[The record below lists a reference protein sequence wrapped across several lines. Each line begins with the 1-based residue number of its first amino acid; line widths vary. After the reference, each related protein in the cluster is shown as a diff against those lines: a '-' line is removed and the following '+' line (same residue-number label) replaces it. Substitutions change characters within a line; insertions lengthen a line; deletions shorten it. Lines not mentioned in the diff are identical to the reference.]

1 MARAT
6 VLLMAERK
14 LLTPS
19 QAKEVEE
26 HLFSTLR
33 QQAGRSVPMPLP
45 RTDFWDNVG
54 LLLDTIEMEIHDVY
68 RSVGPSLKLQT
79 LQKRQANIRRTASEL
94 ARKRIVAMVQHSA
107 SIALR
112 AEGGIQGQD
121 LPNLD
126 WSRHDP
132 SEREFY
138 ANASEQL
145 NKFKHSVN
153 WNGMQMGLAIEE
165 ITESL
170 TAASGT
176 TQLDS
181 YAKQEGG
188 LTGSGPP
195 LIALED
201 NDEPLPE
208 MEIDEEDILAKT
220 DEFPELGVS
229 LANVERTTKDTQH
242 VESHAA
248 TMELAPSKKKV
259 EMDFDAW
266 AEAEIA
272 NDTNEK
278 DALDME
284 VEDDLLRIRILKTI
298 EEPVVTSDG
307 EIELS
312 AGDVLFLDRMT
323 ADYLVEAGFA
333 EVANL

>member
-220 DEFPELGVS
+220 DEFPELGAS
-229 LANVERTTKDTQH
+229 LTNVELTAKDTQH

-272 NDTNEK
+272 NDANEK
-278 DALDME
+278 DAPDIE

>member
-1 MARAT
+1 
-6 VLLMAERK
+6 
-14 LLTPS
+14 
-19 QAKEVEE
+19 
-26 HLFSTLR
+26 
-33 QQAGRSVPMPLP
+33 MPLP

-220 DEFPELGVS
+220 DEFPELGAS
-229 LANVERTTKDTQH
+229 LANVERTAKDTRH

-272 NDTNEK
+272 NDANEK
-278 DALDME
+278 DAPDME
-284 VEDDLLRIRILKTI
+284 VADDLLRIRILKTI

-312 AGDVLFLDRMT
+312 AGDVLFLDGMT

>member
-145 NKFKHSVN
+145 NKFKHKN
-153 WNGMQMGLAIEE
+153 QIEM
-165 ITESL
+165 
-170 TAASGT
+170 
-176 TQLDS
+176 
-181 YAKQEGG
+181 
-188 LTGSGPP
+188 
-195 LIALED
+195 
-201 NDEPLPE
+201 N
-208 MEIDEEDILAKT
+208 
-220 DEFPELGVS
+220 
-229 LANVERTTKDTQH
+229 
-242 VESHAA
+242 
-248 TMELAPSKKKV
+248 
-259 EMDFDAW
+259 
-266 AEAEIA
+266 
-272 NDTNEK
+272 
-278 DALDME
+278 
-284 VEDDLLRIRILKTI
+284 LK
-298 EEPVVTSDG
+298 
-307 EIELS
+307 
-312 AGDVLFLDRMT
+312 
-323 ADYLVEAGFA
+323 
-333 EVANL
+333 

>member
-1 MARAT
+1 
-6 VLLMAERK
+6 
-14 LLTPS
+14 
-19 QAKEVEE
+19 
-26 HLFSTLR
+26 
-33 QQAGRSVPMPLP
+33 
-45 RTDFWDNVG
+45 
-54 LLLDTIEMEIHDVY
+54 
-68 RSVGPSLKLQT
+68 
-79 LQKRQANIRRTASEL
+79 
-94 ARKRIVAMVQHSA
+94 MVQHSA

-220 DEFPELGVS
+220 DEFPELGAS
-229 LANVERTTKDTQH
+229 LANVERTAKDTRH

-272 NDTNEK
+272 NDANEK
-278 DALDME
+278 DAPDME

>member
-1 MARAT
+1 
-6 VLLMAERK
+6 
-14 LLTPS
+14 
-19 QAKEVEE
+19 
-26 HLFSTLR
+26 
-33 QQAGRSVPMPLP
+33 
-45 RTDFWDNVG
+45 
-54 LLLDTIEMEIHDVY
+54 
-68 RSVGPSLKLQT
+68 
-79 LQKRQANIRRTASEL
+79 
-94 ARKRIVAMVQHSA
+94 
-107 SIALR
+107 
-112 AEGGIQGQD
+112 
-121 LPNLD
+121 
-126 WSRHDP
+126 
-132 SEREFY
+132 
-138 ANASEQL
+138 
-145 NKFKHSVN
+145 
-153 WNGMQMGLAIEE
+153 MQMGLAIEE

-208 MEIDEEDILAKT
+208 VEIDEEDILAKT
-220 DEFPELGVS
+220 DEFPELGAS
-229 LANVERTTKDTQH
+229 LTNVEQITKDAQH

-272 NDTNEK
+272 NDANEK
-278 DALDME
+278 DAPDME

>member
-6 VLLMAERK
+6 VLFMAERK
-14 LLTPS
+14 LLSPA

-45 RTDFWDNVG
+45 RTEFWDNIG
-54 LLLDTIEMEIHDVY
+54 LLLDTIEMEIHEVY
-68 RSVGPSLKLQT
+68 RTVGPSLKLQT

-94 ARKRIVAMVQHSA
+94 ARKRIVALVQHSA

-112 AEGGIQGQD
+112 SEGGTKGQD
-121 LPNLD
+121 LASLD

-138 ANASEQL
+138 ANATEQL

-153 WNGMQMGLAIEE
+153 WNGIQMGLAIEE
-165 ITESL
+165 LTDSL
-170 TAASGT
+170 TVAPGT

-181 YAKQEGG
+181 YTDQKGG

-201 NDEPLPE
+201 NEEPLSDP
-208 MEIDEEDILAKT
+208 EIDEEEILAKT
-220 DEFPELGVS
+220 DEFPELGAS
-229 LANVERTTKDTQH
+229 VERIENNP
-242 VESHAA
+242 VENSDVETHAA
-248 TMELAPSKKKV
+248 TMELAPSKKKK

-266 AEAEIA
+266 AESEIA
-272 NDTNEK
+272 DTETHSE
-278 DALDME
+278 ASE
-284 VEDDLLRIRILKTI
+284 SESQGDLLRVRILKTMD
-298 EEPVVTSDG
+298 EPIITSDG
-307 EIELS
+307 EIELG

-323 ADYLVEAGFA
+323 ADYLIESGFA
-333 EVANL
+333 EDATI

>member
-1 MARAT
+1 MGRAT

-33 QQAGRSVPMPLP
+33 QQAGRSVPIPLP
-45 RTDFWDNVG
+45 RVDFWDNVG

-112 AEGGIQGQD
+112 AEGGLQGQD

-153 WNGMQMGLAIEE
+153 WNGMQIGLAIEE
-165 ITESL
+165 ITQTL

-181 YAKQEGG
+181 YAKQDGG

-201 NDEPLPE
+201 DNEPLPE
-208 MEIDEEDILAKT
+208 REIDEEEILAKT
-220 DEFPELGVS
+220 DEFPELGAS
-229 LANVERTTKDTQH
+229 LTNVEQIAKDIQH
-242 VESHAA
+242 VGSHAA
-248 TMELAPSKKKV
+248 AMELAPSKKKV

-272 NDTNEK
+272 NNGNEQ

-298 EEPVVTSDG
+298 EEPVVTSEG

-323 ADYLVEAGFA
+323 SDYLVEAGFA